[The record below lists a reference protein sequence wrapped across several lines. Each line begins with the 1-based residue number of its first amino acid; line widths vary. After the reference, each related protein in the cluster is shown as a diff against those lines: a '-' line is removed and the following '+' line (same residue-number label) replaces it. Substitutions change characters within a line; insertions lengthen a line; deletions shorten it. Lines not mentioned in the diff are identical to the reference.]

1 MCLQEEYDRAD
12 LPHTW
17 RGGKVPLSPR
27 LAAGLTQGVR
37 GGLPLVRGRRGG
49 SGGGSGLQI
58 QVSVSDT
65 EKMKSVDM
73 RVVCQ
78 VWGWS
83 EMVSGLT
90 AKQLRVR
97 DHTGQQRSVQQM
109 QQSGNTGLS
118 LVNTDHVT

>member
-1 MCLQEEYDRAD
+1 MVQ
-12 LPHTW
+12 P
-17 RGGKVPLSPR
+17 VI
-27 LAAGLTQGVR
+27 
-37 GGLPLVRGRRGG
+37 
-49 SGGGSGLQI
+49 QI
-58 QVSVSDT
+58 QVSVSDR
-65 EKMKSVDM
+65 EKKKTWSDNM

-97 DHTGQQRSVQQM
+97 DHTRQQRSVQQM

>member
-12 LPHTW
+12 LTHTG
-17 RGGKVPLSPR
+17 RGGKVSLSPR
-27 LAAGLTQGVR
+27 LTAGLTQGVR
-37 GGLPLVRGRRGG
+37 GGLPLVRGSRGG

-78 VWGWS
+78 VWGWQK
-83 EMVSGLT
+83 MVSGLT
-90 AKQLRVR
+90 AEQLRVR
-97 DHTGQQRSVQQM
+97 DHTRQQRSVQQM
-109 QQSGNTGLS
+109 QQSGEQY
-118 LVNTDHVT
+118 

>member
-12 LPHTW
+12 LTHPG

-27 LAAGLTQGVR
+27 LTAGLAQGVR
-37 GGLPLVRGRRGG
+37 GGLPLVRESRGG
-49 SGGGSGLQI
+49 SGGRSGLQI

-78 VWGWS
+78 VWGRS

-90 AKQLRVR
+90 AKQLGVR

-109 QQSGNTGLS
+109 QQSGEQYLPLIGQY
-118 LVNTDHVT
+118 